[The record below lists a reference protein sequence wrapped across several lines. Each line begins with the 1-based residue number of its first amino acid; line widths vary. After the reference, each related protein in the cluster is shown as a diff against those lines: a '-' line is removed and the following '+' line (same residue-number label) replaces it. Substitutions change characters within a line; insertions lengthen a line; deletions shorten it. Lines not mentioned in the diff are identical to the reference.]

1 MENISLKDKAPQLSI
16 AIISAAALSYEILL
30 TRLFSII
37 QYHHFAY
44 MIISLALLGYGIS
57 GTVLTLFNKPFSENF
72 IRVYLASII
81 LFAISMILCFLIAQ
95 QIPFNAEEVLWDWRQ
110 PLWLFVIYLL
120 FMLPFL
126 FAAIAIGLALM
137 CFGRQI
143 SRLYA
148 ADLLGAGTGSV
159 LIIVLLF
166 VVMPD
171 RVLPFLVAIAISAV
185 LVAGWELQI
194 RFSRWQ
200 WGLVILVIL
209 PFLIPSQWLALN
221 ISPYKGLPQL
231 LKIESTRI
239 VDSRSSP
246 LGLLQVVE
254 SPVIPLRFAPGLSLK
269 NDIEPPA
276 QLAVFTDAG
285 GMTVINQ
292 KTASPEQLSFLDQQ
306 TSAAVYHLRKAES
319 VLVLGAGTGNDVL
332 QASYH
337 QVPKIDAVELN
348 YQLADLLVNKYADFS
363 GDIYHQPGIT
373 LHIDE
378 ARGFINRTR
387 DKFDVIQIALL
398 DSYSA
403 STAGLYALSENYIYT
418 KEAIQ
423 EYLSRLTSEGYL
435 SITRWIKLPP
445 RDALKLVSTVIE
457 ALRDLDENNPEQ
469 RIMLIRHWQTSTLLV
484 KNSVISAEEI
494 DRLRKFSTER
504 LFDTAYYPGI
514 DESTVNRFNILRQ
527 ADYYQATRKLLG
539 HSSEQFV
546 EQYKFDI
553 RPATDNQPYF
563 FNFFKWA
570 VLPDI
575 LDLKDRGGMPLAEW
589 GYMVLVATLVQAVIA
604 SLVLILLPLM
614 FRRSASIKMTRPAVF
629 SLLYFLA
636 LGLGF
641 LFIEIAF
648 MQKFIL
654 FLHHPVYAIAVTL
667 ASFLVFAGAGSHY
680 SKKLVAARGVVAGLK
695 IVIVAIVVIGTIY
708 SLLLDVILP
717 SFISLPVMVK
727 VLVTAVLIA
736 PLAFAMG
743 MPFPTVL
750 GYLHDKDTKL
760 IPWVWGVNGCASVIS
775 AVLAMLMAIHA
786 GFVFVVA
793 VALVLYILAATVF
806 VQLDKSFQ
814 RAV

>member
-1 MENISLKDKAPQLSI
+1 MENISLKDKAPRLSI

-81 LFAISMILCFLIAQ
+81 LFAVSMILCFLIAQ

-348 YQLADLLVNKYADFS
+348 YQLVDLDVGSCTKIAKIPDFS
-363 GDIYHQPGIT
+363 EVAQ
-373 LHIDE
+373 
-378 ARGFINRTR
+378 
-387 DKFDVIQIALL
+387 
-398 DSYSA
+398 
-403 STAGLYALSENYIYT
+403 
-418 KEAIQ
+418 
-423 EYLSRLTSEGYL
+423 
-435 SITRWIKLPP
+435 
-445 RDALKLVSTVIE
+445 
-457 ALRDLDENNPEQ
+457 LR
-469 RIMLIRHWQTSTLLV
+469 RHS
-484 KNSVISAEEI
+484 
-494 DRLRKFSTER
+494 
-504 LFDTAYYPGI
+504 G
-514 DESTVNRFNILRQ
+514 
-527 ADYYQATRKLLG
+527 
-539 HSSEQFV
+539 
-546 EQYKFDI
+546 
-553 RPATDNQPYF
+553 
-563 FNFFKWA
+563 
-570 VLPDI
+570 
-575 LDLKDRGGMPLAEW
+575 
-589 GYMVLVATLVQAVIA
+589 
-604 SLVLILLPLM
+604 SL
-614 FRRSASIKMTRPAVF
+614 
-629 SLLYFLA
+629 
-636 LGLGF
+636 
-641 LFIEIAF
+641 
-648 MQKFIL
+648 
-654 FLHHPVYAIAVTL
+654 
-667 ASFLVFAGAGSHY
+667 
-680 SKKLVAARGVVAGLK
+680 
-695 IVIVAIVVIGTIY
+695 
-708 SLLLDVILP
+708 
-717 SFISLPVMVK
+717 
-727 VLVTAVLIA
+727 
-736 PLAFAMG
+736 
-743 MPFPTVL
+743 
-750 GYLHDKDTKL
+750 
-760 IPWVWGVNGCASVIS
+760 N
-775 AVLAMLMAIHA
+775 
-786 GFVFVVA
+786 
-793 VALVLYILAATVF
+793 
-806 VQLDKSFQ
+806 
-814 RAV
+814 